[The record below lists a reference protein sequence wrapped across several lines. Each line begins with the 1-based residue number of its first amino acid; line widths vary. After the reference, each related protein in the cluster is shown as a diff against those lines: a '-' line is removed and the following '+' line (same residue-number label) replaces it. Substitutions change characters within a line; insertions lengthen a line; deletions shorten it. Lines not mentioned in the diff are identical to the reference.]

1 VLERPQKQTTAI
13 ATATRVEQATSTILF
28 GLLMMH
34 NQSVD
39 RDNRGFKTGF
49 RMPQKGGGVV
59 WRREAGVCACLPHS
73 ECTQICI
80 DSSITFAS
88 HLSKWGKSI
97 EGFPSGRRK
106 SKGKGSKIPT
116 RRPHTMPLAIV
127 FTS

>member
-49 RMPQKGGGVV
+49 RMPQKGGGGWFGEGKPVFV
-59 WRREAGVCACLPHS
+59 HVCRIRS
-73 ECTQICI
+73 VRK
-80 DSSITFAS
+80 FA
-88 HLSKWGKSI
+88 
-97 EGFPSGRRK
+97 
-106 SKGKGSKIPT
+106 
-116 RRPHTMPLAIV
+116 
-127 FTS
+127 